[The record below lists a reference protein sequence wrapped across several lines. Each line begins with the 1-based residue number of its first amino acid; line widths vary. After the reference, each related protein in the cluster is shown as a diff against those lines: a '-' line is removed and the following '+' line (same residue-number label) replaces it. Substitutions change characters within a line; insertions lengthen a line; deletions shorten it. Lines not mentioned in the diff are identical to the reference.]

1 MNTTRALRFAA
12 ANALCLLIAVPAQA
26 QYGDAYH
33 APDRLKLQQM
43 AGQRARQQADEH
55 SARIRA
61 AGSRPAAAPV
71 ISFGSGSSSW
81 TDTSAMDAQRQAG
94 ARIEARDQA
103 FQAKLKRMETLIAQR
118 GLQRRVEDYDGLIA
132 AAVDAGHDH
141 YWATRTFGNSRADYA
156 ERLARE
162 QQKATAGA
170 FSGSTRASCQDGC
183 SETLRVSGGH
193 RYEGQT
199 LNGLPHG
206 SGTLAY
212 ADGARLQAQWSAGR
226 ASGTVSLQYA
236 NGDVYEGGFDGT
248 HFSGPGRLSYKN
260 GSIDSGQYAA
270 SQLDGPAER
279 LAVGSDGSRE
289 LRRGRYKAGVPV
301 GVHHI
306 SFENSKRKRIVED
319 FDNPAAS
326 RAEWVDGKVFVGV
339 MDEGVPVSGTLTY
352 ASGATFAGVFHPN
365 GAPRAGLFSG
375 ANGASQ
381 FGNFSDAT
389 KRHGYVALTYA
400 DGSTAEIMHNQNAWA
415 GPILRTQPN
424 GDVMTGTTARAGY
437 MVWGVLRA
445 KGADGA
451 AARPAALTE
460 KGELVMLPEADHAAA
475 REAAQAAAQVITAE
489 RERLRKLLGT

>member
-1 MNTTRALRFAA
+1 MTTTLRFAA
-12 ANALCLLIAVPAQA
+12 TTALGLLLAWPAHA

-71 ISFGSGSSSW
+71 ISFGSGSSW
-81 TDTSAMDAQRQAG
+81 ADTSAMDAQRQAG
-94 ARIEARDQA
+94 ARIDAREQA

-118 GLQRRVEDYDGLIA
+118 GLQRRAEDHQGLIA
-132 AAVDAGHDH
+132 AAIDAGHDA
-141 YWATRTFGNSRADYA
+141 YWASRTFGTSPADYA

-162 QQKATAGA
+162 QQKATASA

-183 SETLRVSGGH
+183 SETLRVAGGH

-212 ADGARLQAQWSAGR
+212 ADGSRLQAQWSAGR
-226 ASGTVSLQYA
+226 ASGTIRLQYA
-236 NGDVYEGGFDGT
+236 SGDVYEGGFDGS
-248 HFSGPGRLSYKN
+248 HFSGTGRLNYKD
-260 GSIDSGQYAA
+260 GSVDSGQYAA
-270 SQLDGPAER
+270 GQLDGPAER
-279 LAVGSDGSRE
+279 LVVGSDGARE
-289 LRRGRYKAGVPV
+289 LRRGRWKAGVPV
-301 GVHHI
+301 GVHH
-306 SFENSKRKRIVED
+306 SHFENSKRKRIVED

-339 MDEGVPVSGTLTY
+339 MNEGVPVSGTLTY

-475 REAAQAAAQVITAE
+475 REAAQAAAQVITTE
-489 RERLRKLLGT
+489 RERLRKLLGS